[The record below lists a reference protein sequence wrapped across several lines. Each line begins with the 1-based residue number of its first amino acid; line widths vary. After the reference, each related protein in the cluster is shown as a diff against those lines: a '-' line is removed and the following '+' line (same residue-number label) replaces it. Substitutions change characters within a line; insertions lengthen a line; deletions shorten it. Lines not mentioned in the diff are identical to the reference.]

1 MGTSVKMFSMQM
13 LLGAKQ
19 KRHFPDIVDQVW
31 CVGQPIV
38 PIWFWLVLTTLTMR
52 AYNQFWPRDFCQG
65 QWSLASLWI
74 KLELSQEAYWSQIF
88 PWDAAGFRH
97 FSTYV
102 AISPSSLRVT
112 IGWAL
117 QMPSRRH
124 IWCHIRLPVAA
135 FCWITFLGERFLSPF
150 CKPVDYKT
158 INSGDLLH
166 SHRLQN
172 RKLNKREK
180 TKTPVSLTN
189 QFRIQG
195 LGTPTTHMPGQQ
207 NNGGVATKM
216 KMWPQFWILEGKL
229 W

>member
-1 MGTSVKMFSMQM
+1 MS
-13 LLGAKQ
+13 
-19 KRHFPDIVDQVW
+19 
-31 CVGQPIV
+31 
-38 PIWFWLVLTTLTMR
+38 LTM
-52 AYNQFWPRDFCQG
+52 
-65 QWSLASLWI
+65 
-74 KLELSQEAYWSQIF
+74 
-88 PWDAAGFRH
+88 
-97 FSTYV
+97 
-102 AISPSSLRVT
+102 T

-124 IWCHIRLPVAA
+124 IWCHIRLPWAA

-195 LGTPTTHMPGQQ
+195 LGTPTTHMPGSRIM
-207 NNGGVATKM
+207 GG
-216 KMWPQFWILEGKL
+216 WPPKWKCDLNSGFWRTNSGNVSRFWLCLEWLISPIRPAGKFFAVVFVY
-229 W
+229 